1 MPVTRDEVI
10 WAYRLLLGRYPES
23 ESVIQHHTQC
33 VNIEA
38 LRENFMLSAEFSNIL
53 FSTNKS
59 TFPLLPL
66 DVAKIEVDTTAS
78 DAQLIALI
86 GKIKAV
92 WTHLGISRPH
102 FSVLTHPQFLPE
114 NLSGSINE
122 FWESGEQ
129 EAERLERILARYEF
143 FSLATKTCVE
153 FGCGVGRVTMSIARR
168 FARVHGYDISPG
180 HLSHA
185 DKRAAEEAIYNV
197 SLHQCSE
204 TFLAAL
210 HECDVF
216 YSMIVFQHNPPPLI
230 SRLIRNALHSLK
242 SGGIAVFQ
250 VPTYQNGYRFE
261 TAEWLRTDHAL
272 EMQMHCVP
280 QQHIFEIVGEENCKL
295 LEVRE
300 DNWTGAPDQFISNTF
315 IIGKNESVS
324 SDIRKKWFSE

>member
-1 MPVTRDEVI
+1 MSVTRDEVI
-10 WAYRLLLGRYPES
+10 WAYRLFLGRDPES
-23 ESVIQHHTQC
+23 ESAIQLHTQWA
-33 VNIEA
+33 NIET
-38 LRENFMLSAEFSNIL
+38 LRENFMLSPEFSNIL
-53 FSTNKS
+53 SSTKKS
-59 TFPLLPL
+59 TFPFLPL

-78 DAQLIALI
+78 DAQLSAII
-86 GKIKAV
+86 DKIKAA
-92 WTHLGISRPH
+92 WTHFGISRPH
-102 FSVLTHPQFLPE
+102 FSVLAHPQFLPE
-114 NLSGSINE
+114 NLGGSINE

-185 DKRAAEEAIYNV
+185 DKRAKEEAIDNV
-197 SLHQCSE
+197 SLHLCSE
-204 TFLAAL
+204 TFLEAL

-280 QQHIFEIVGEENCKL
+280 QQHIFEIVAEENCKL

-300 DNWTGAPDQFISNTF
+300 DNWIGAPDQFISNTF

-324 SDIRKKWFSE
+324 SDIRKK

>member
-153 FGCGVGRVTMSIARR
+153 FGCGVGRVTMPLARR

-250 VPTYQNGYRFE
+250 VPTYQKGYRFE
-261 TAEWLRTDHAL
+261 TAEWLGTDHPL
-272 EMQMHCVP
+272 EMQMHCLP
-280 QQHIFEIVGEENCKL
+280 QQHIFEIVDEEKCKL

-300 DNWTGAPDQFISNTF
+300 DDSTGAPDQISNTF
-315 IIGKNESVS
+315 IILKNESVS
-324 SDIRKKWFSE
+324 SNIRKKKSGE